1 LPHAIDPAL
10 RNALAQRLRFY
21 RDIGL
26 TDFYRRPVPP
36 ELLRAMEA
44 AAAAPSNSLGVSDL
58 TAGSRGEQSMGAPD
72 PASGAGDVHSAAPTV
87 SAAASGPVSS
97 AEVEKIRT
105 EAMGAPAPASMSWEG
120 NTASSAS
127 PSSAASLHQENIFG
141 EEPVIRPRKNFVAPP
156 EIGPAISPA
165 ERPAALQAIRDEI
178 GDCKRCPLHSGR
190 NKLVFAD
197 GSPNARIMFVGE
209 GPGADEDAQGL
220 PFVGRAGQLLNNM
233 IVAMGL
239 KREEVYIANVVKC
252 RPPGNRTP
260 EPVEA
265 NTCSPFLFR
274 QIDVVR
280 PQVLVALGATAATY
294 LLGARQP
301 LASLRGRIHAFRGTS
316 LIVTF
321 HPAFLLRDPRQKKEA
336 WADLQI
342 AMKELGLKLPGR
354 DS

>member
-1 LPHAIDPAL
+1 MARELDVATRD
-10 RNALAQRLRFY
+10 ALAERLRFY
-21 RDIGL
+21 RDLGL
-26 TDFYRRPVPP
+26 TDFYRRDVEPVTAVDDPRLGRSVA
-36 ELLRAMEA
+36 EGLAEREALLQA
-44 AAAAPSNSLGVSDL
+44 AIDAAHSPCFPAGAQA
-58 TAGSRGEQSMGAPD
+58 TAERVGGHKSSPAETETTQSQFF
-72 PASGAGDVHSAAPTV
+72 S
-87 SAAASGPVSS
+87 
-97 AEVEKIRT
+97 
-105 EAMGAPAPASMSWEG
+105 
-120 NTASSAS
+120 
-127 PSSAASLHQENIFG
+127 
-141 EEPVIRPRKNFVAPP
+141 EEPSIKSRKPIHAP
-156 EIGPAISPA
+156 EIGAVVPA
-165 ERPAALQAIRDEI
+165 EDRAAALQIIRDEI
-178 GDCKRCPLHSGR
+178 GDCTRCALHKGR

-197 GSPNARIMFVGE
+197 GSPAARLMFVGE

-233 IVAMGL
+233 ISAMGL

-260 EPVEA
+260 EPEEA

-301 LASLRGRIHAFRGTS
+301 LAGLRGRVHAFRGMS
-316 LIVTF
+316 LIVTY

-342 AMKELGLKLPGR
+342 AMKELGLKAPGKP
-354 DS
+354 